1 MRRVALTPPDDSE
14 ELARL
19 RAMTDDER
27 AASLVGVMR
36 AAAALLAANDNR
48 DRVLC
53 LRDGLSPESEAL
65 LARLRARRRDRS

>member
-1 MRRVALTPPDDSE
+1 
-14 ELARL
+14 
-19 RAMTDDER
+19 MTDDER